1 MKMDQEYKY
10 DIFISYRHKP
20 LDETITR
27 NTFNR
32 LESYK
37 LPKKIMEKG
46 GQNIKRVFRDTEELA
61 VSRILTDTIQ
71 KALSDAKCL
80 VIVCS
85 TDTPSSEWVDREVAT
100 FIELGKS
107 QNIYPLLISGTPEE
121 SFPPSLKL
129 VPDITDR
136 VMDVRD
142 ESLDPKKILE
152 KEDTELLK
160 VIARVA
166 GCGFAEL
173 SREHK
178 LRKRRRTMAGWT
190 SAAAVFALV
199 AAVCLSFWNRAE
211 EYRAGAERAQAS
223 SMMMLDRMTYTIPDK
238 LTGYTGTY
246 SRIADI
252 LEKNTIQINEILE
265 LSRDKDSVEDEIAS
279 NYEKLAT
286 AYTTLGFYEEAE
298 EAENNAIDIYSKRA
312 EKSLEGA
319 ETELASAYN
328 NLGRLYNIS
337 GRYESAS
344 GSFSKALDLLPENR
358 EDKLLLASVLSNS
371 GANWVSLG
379 DYKKAGDCFKESSS
393 LFEDY
398 TAEKGYVS
406 REYADSVYN
415 YGIALH
421 RAGNYTEAE
430 GPLEQSLSLYN
441 AIFEAAPIQ
450 NNVIKLLR
458 AKSAAGANLTQLA
471 RFEEAMDIYRSAEN
485 QIVYLSD
492 AENIEARMLLAEM
505 YNQYGLCYN
514 MQEIYTEA
522 DIWFRKSAELYKE
535 LSDKTGSDTSK
546 ASAALSCFN
555 VGVNSFNAGEYDISR
570 SYLKD
575 GLDLLNPVKDRMGS
589 YYSSL
594 YYAWLS
600 YYEIIFEK
608 DFPQALR
615 DSYTAVSLQPDS
627 VMACHYYGY
636 SLMYNGYYEEA
647 GQVFDALAALGE
659 GTVRNIILDF
669 EALTK
674 YGMHADYM
682 DTVLERISDQSGLPG
697 KL

>member
-1 MKMDQEYKY
+1 MDQEYKY

-37 LPKKIMEKG
+37 LPKKIIEKG

-415 YGIALH
+415 YGIA
-421 RAGNYTEAE
+421 
-430 GPLEQSLSLYN
+430 
-441 AIFEAAPIQ
+441 
-450 NNVIKLLR
+450 K
-458 AKSAAGANLTQLA
+458 
-471 RFEEAMDIYRSAEN
+471 
-485 QIVYLSD
+485 
-492 AENIEARMLLAEM
+492 
-505 YNQYGLCYN
+505 
-514 MQEIYTEA
+514 
-522 DIWFRKSAELYKE
+522 
-535 LSDKTGSDTSK
+535 
-546 ASAALSCFN
+546 
-555 VGVNSFNAGEYDISR
+555 
-570 SYLKD
+570 
-575 GLDLLNPVKDRMGS
+575 
-589 YYSSL
+589 
-594 YYAWLS
+594 
-600 YYEIIFEK
+600 
-608 DFPQALR
+608 
-615 DSYTAVSLQPDS
+615 
-627 VMACHYYGY
+627 
-636 SLMYNGYYEEA
+636 
-647 GQVFDALAALGE
+647 
-659 GTVRNIILDF
+659 
-669 EALTK
+669 
-674 YGMHADYM
+674 
-682 DTVLERISDQSGLPG
+682 LPG
-697 KL
+697 